1 MSNSYIINLERLHE
15 GGTYAENLWH
25 AFQVFIAALIGDKPT
40 NKPRAKTLDKDR
52 IESINELYRLAK
64 QFDATMPNQAAELR
78 DLAARDSTG
87 IDEARY

>member
-1 MSNSYIINLERLHE
+1 MSSSYIINLERLHE

-25 AFQVFIAALIGDKPT
+25 AFQVFVAALIGDKPT
-40 NKPRAKTLDKDR
+40 TQPPAQKLDKDR

-78 DLAARDSTG
+78 DLAARDPMA
-87 IDEARY
+87 IDESRY